1 MAKIKLSDVTEDPN
15 ITKVVKVADA
25 ESRKSC
31 ESRESCESCEQ
42 MAMNEIIKQIM
53 SEKHLAQV
61 DMQQLLE
68 MRSQSS
74 VSQALRRDMK
84 VPTVLRF
91 LKVLGCKLIVEYG
104 DTRYEVTE

>member
-31 ESRESCESCEQ
+31 ESRESCEQ

-53 SEKHLAQV
+53 SENHLAQV

>member
-15 ITKVVKVADA
+15 ITKVVKVADT

-31 ESRESCESCEQ
+31 ESRESCEQ

>member
-31 ESRESCESCEQ
+31 ESRESCEQ

>member
-1 MAKIKLSDVTEDPN
+1 MAKIKLSDVTEDSN
-15 ITKVVKVADA
+15 ITKVVKVVDA

-31 ESRESCESCEQ
+31 ESRESCEQ

>member
-15 ITKVVKVADA
+15 ITKVVKVVDA
-25 ESRKSC
+25 ESRK
-31 ESRESCESCEQ
+31 SCEQ

-91 LKVLGCKLIVEYG
+91 LNVLGCKLIVEYG
-104 DTRYEVTE
+104 DTCYEVTE

>member
-25 ESRKSC
+25 ESRK
-31 ESRESCESCEQ
+31 SCESCEQ

>member
-1 MAKIKLSDVTEDPN
+1 MAKIKLSDVTEDSN
-15 ITKVVKVADA
+15 ITKVVKVVDA

-31 ESRESCESCEQ
+31 ESRESCER

>member
-15 ITKVVKVADA
+15 ITKVVKVVDA

-31 ESRESCESCEQ
+31 ESRESCER